1 MALDLVLGNI
11 QTLKKNYIGEG
22 QMENSRKITDLH
34 PKVQVMAHA
43 MIEACKSAGFD
54 ILITSTYRDAES
66 QNALYAQ
73 GRTKKGAIVTNARA
87 GQSWHNYRLAFD
99 IVPLRNGKP
108 VWGTSGADGKLWKDI
123 AKIGK
128 ACGLEWAGDWVSMKE
143 YPHFQ
148 YTGGLTLKD
157 LQAGKQLLKD
167 IK

>member
-1 MALDLVLGNI
+1 
-11 QTLKKNYIGEG
+11 
-22 QMENSRKITDLH
+22 MENSRKITDLH
-34 PKVQVMAHA
+34 PKVQVMANA
-43 MIEACKSAGFD
+43 MIEACKNAGFD

-99 IVPLRNGKP
+99 IVPLKNGKP
-108 VWGTSGADGKLWKDI
+108 VWGTSGADGKLWKAI
-123 AKIGK
+123 GKIGK

-143 YPHFQ
+143 FPHFQ
-148 YTGGLTLKD
+148 FTGGLTLKD